1 MLQLKKIITEK
12 KRESFL
18 EGQENTLSGYLNLF
32 QLWVPNSEDAV
43 PGSLLVRDLG
53 CLVPPE
59 AQPPEKWSFLSWS
72 VPHIQDICRFPRPGP
87 CSDDQWAPHL
97 HTHTHTHTHARKDV
111 AFPVAFPGLFPNS
124 MEAVLE
130 IKQALAEQMLRGS
143 S

>member
-18 EGQENTLSGYLNLF
+18 EGQENTLSDCLNLF
-32 QLWVPNSEDAV
+32 QLWVPKSEDAV

-59 AQPPEKWSFLSWS
+59 ARPPGKWSFLSRC
-72 VPHIQDICRFPRPGP
+72 VPHVQDICRFLRPGP

-97 HTHTHTHTHARKDV
+97 HTHTHTHTHTYTHTYTHTH
-111 AFPVAFPGLFPNS
+111 
-124 MEAVLE
+124 
-130 IKQALAEQMLRGS
+130 
-143 S
+143 